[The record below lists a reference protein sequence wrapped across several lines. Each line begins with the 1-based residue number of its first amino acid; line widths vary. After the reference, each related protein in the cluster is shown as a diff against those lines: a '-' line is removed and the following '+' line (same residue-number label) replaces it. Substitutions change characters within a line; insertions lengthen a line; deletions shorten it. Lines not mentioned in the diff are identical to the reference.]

1 MNEVARVAKTSAAAI
16 WSLVLGILGLMCFGL
31 FSGIPAIICGHVA
44 RSNVKNSQGALS
56 GEGMALAGLI
66 LGYVGTVITTIAVFG
81 ILAAIAIPNF
91 IAYRDKAYCGEVE
104 VEAMNTAAAVACY
117 FSDPSHENLPG
128 PDELAS
134 DPECGYLPGEIVDI
148 SISGTIDNIV
158 ITAADMSGRCPRG
171 DQYTVSIPADVNDGW
186 Q

>member
-1 MNEVARVAKTSAAAI
+1 
-16 WSLVLGILGLMCFGL
+16 
-31 FSGIPAIICGHVA
+31 
-44 RSNVKNSQGALS
+44 
-56 GEGMALAGLI
+56 MALAGLI
-66 LGYVGTVITTIAVFG
+66 LGYIGTVLTTIAVFG

-134 DPECGYLPGEIVDI
+134 DPECGYLPGDIADI
-148 SISGTIDNIV
+148 SISGNIDNIV

-171 DQYTVSIPADVNDGW
+171 EQYTVSIPADINDGW